1 LNNVPNAPS
10 ERKSEPQ
17 ADELHRTLCDAKSG
31 WRYIRE
37 THGDLYGVG
46 WDRVE
51 NRLQEQIE
59 ISAARLKAAHAAQ
72 QGQVSEIEPKFQAAG
87 EINEGGAALWFTSP
101 GEFPA
106 GTQFYVQRASAAASD
121 GGILPP
127 VKSEKSGTQSEA
139 HPSQPAAEGTPRTD
153 AAVVDWDCS
162 GEDHVNADFAR
173 TLERELAEAYTR
185 LEANFYYNTKGE
197 RCPCKPGEI
206 PDGIACRDETIKG
219 QDKIIADLRDALA
232 AAARDA
238 ERYRWLRENPHPAK
252 GSQHTRSGYVLLQK
266 SDLDAAIDA
275 ARAGRVS

>member
-1 LNNVPNAPS
+1 MGELNRGKFAPR
-10 ERKSEPQ
+10 ERFAYAVVMDGGWYVGIWK
-17 ADELHRTLCDAKSG
+17 DEETAK
-31 WRYIRE
+31 
-37 THGDLYGVG
+37 LV
-46 WDRVE
+46 
-51 NRLQEQIE
+51 
-59 ISAARLKAAHAAQ
+59 AAKHPKGEVRKMESCAE
-72 QGQVSEIEPKFQAAG
+72 SEIEPKFQAAG